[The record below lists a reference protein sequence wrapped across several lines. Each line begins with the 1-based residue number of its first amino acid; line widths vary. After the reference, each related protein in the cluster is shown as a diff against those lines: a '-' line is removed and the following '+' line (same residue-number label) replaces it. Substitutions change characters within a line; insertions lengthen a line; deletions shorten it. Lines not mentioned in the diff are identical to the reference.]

1 MQLILARQLASSLAM
16 PIVIV
21 DASGVLIYWNEPAE
35 SLLGI
40 RFEES
45 GEIPASEWQ
54 QQFAVTDADRRLIP
68 REEWP
73 LVIAL
78 TQHKPVSRTI
88 WVGTP
93 HGAWRNVEWTSVPF
107 IAQGGEFLGVQSV
120 FWEVHAE

>member
-21 DASGVLIYWNEPAE
+21 DATGTLIYWNEPAE
-35 SLLGI
+35 LLLGL

-45 GEIPASEWQ
+45 GEIPASVWQ
-54 QQFAVTDADRRLIP
+54 AQFAVTDLERNVIACED
-68 REEWP
+68 WP

-78 TQHKPVSRTI
+78 TRHQPVSQKI
-88 WVGTP
+88 WVGMP
-93 HGAWRNVEWTSVPF
+93 NGSWRQVEWTSVPF

-120 FWEVHAE
+120 FWEV

>member
-21 DASGVLIYWNEPAE
+21 DATGLLIYWNEPAE

-54 QQFAVTDADRRLIP
+54 AQFAVTDEDRQLLP
-68 REEWP
+68 QAEWP

-78 TQHKPVSRTI
+78 TRHKPVSRTI
-88 WVGTP
+88 WVVAP
-93 HGAWRNVEWTSVPF
+93 NNSWRHLNWTSVPL
-107 IAQGGEFLGVQSV
+107 IAQGSEFLGVQSV
-120 FWEVHAE
+120 FWEVEGE

>member
-21 DASGVLIYWNEPAE
+21 DAHGLLIYWNEPAE
-35 SLLGI
+35 LLLGI

-54 QQFAVTDADRRLIP
+54 RQFAVTDAGRRLIP
-68 REEWP
+68 QQEWP

-93 HGAWRNVEWTSVPF
+93 SGTWRHVEWTSVPF

-120 FWEVHAE
+120 FWEADGA